1 MKKLATADSGR
12 HQSARGTKHKVQG
25 HHGSYVLVVVLL
37 TAFLRGGGE
46 IGAPASL
53 RFLGGL
59 FVAIVRLQRTQ
70 EKAILG
76 FVC

>member
-1 MKKLATADSGR
+1 MSVNAGQPSIQ
-12 HQSARGTKHKVQG
+12 HNI
-25 HHGSYVLVVVLL
+25 LVVVLL

-59 FVAIVRLQRTQ
+59 FVAIVRLQKAQ
-70 EKAILG
+70 ETLMYD
-76 FVC
+76 FVCRIRGKGRNNSI